1 MSASKVITGTL
12 IGVAAGVA
20 IGLLFAPDKG
30 SETRRKIS
38 QKYNDLG
45 DSLKEKYNDLVQGIR
60 EEVDTAKDKANE
72 VANTAN
78 RRVPSMKGESKD
90 PYNT

>member
-1 MSASKVITGTL
+1 MSASKIITGTL
-12 IGVAAGVA
+12 VGVAAGVV

-45 DSLKEKYNDLVQGIR
+45 DSLKEKYNDLVEGIR
-60 EEVDTAKDKANE
+60 EEYGAAKDKVNE
-72 VANTAN
+72 LAGNGN
-78 RRVPSMKGESKD
+78 RRVPSMKGEPNE